1 MMRKLVVVAMVVMTV
16 MLTGCTSSTAPA
28 VTRAANAA
36 KAAAVA
42 AEKAEAAAKAAE
54 AAAKAA
60 AAVAEVAE
68 IASAQP
74 CTPSQLT
81 VGGFGTSGAAG
92 TGVVTIRIEDTSSLP
107 CSLTGYPVVTFLNS
121 AGTPLHVTVSHTG
134 IWPPGVPRIVLPPG
148 EAASAG
154 FIILSSDIQ
163 QTSTPCPVATSISVT
178 PPNMSASFKVDTA
191 VQVLGI
197 FLCRPGS
204 AVDISPI
211 VKGTLLAVS
220 PAVTAPTG

>member
-60 AAVAEVAE
+60 AAAAEAAE

-81 VGGFGTSGAAG
+81 VGGFGTSAAAG
-92 TGVVTIRIEDTSSLP
+92 TQVVTIRIEGTSSLP
-107 CSLTGYPVVTFLNS
+107 CSLTGYPVVAFLNS
-121 AGTPLHVTVSHTG
+121 AGAPLHVTVSHTG

-163 QTSTPCPVATSISVT
+163 
-178 PPNMSASFKVDTA
+178 
-191 VQVLGI
+191 
-197 FLCRPGS
+197 
-204 AVDISPI
+204 
-211 VKGTLLAVS
+211 
-220 PAVTAPTG
+220 

>member
-60 AAVAEVAE
+60 AAAAEVAE

-81 VGGFGTSGAAG
+81 VGGFGTSAAAG

-163 QTSTPCPVATSISVT
+163 QTSAPCPVATSISVT

-191 VQVLGI
+191 IQVPGI

-204 AVDISPI
+204 ALDISPI

-220 PAVTAPTG
+220 PPVTVPTG